1 MDIYKNAQKAYLLL
15 EDGTLVQGYSVGSK
29 EDAYGELVF
38 NTSVVGF
45 QQMLT
50 DPANEN
56 NILVDTFP
64 MLGNYGVVEDVDD
77 LSATHAAAVIV
88 RDWCP
93 TPSNYRMTGRIDE
106 WMERKGIVGLFGV
119 DTRALTRKVRDGGV
133 LKALV
138 TSKEVTEE
146 NKAALLESLKA
157 YEGKAPYWKAKE
169 ELEVNP
175 VSDRKAVVIDYGVRA
190 DVISSLNARGFSTI
204 VVPAAMSAEEILGHE
219 PEAIVLCGGWA
230 GNADLSKEIETIK
243 ELQKSG
249 VPMLGIGLGHQLMAM
264 ANGAEIVKMKVGHR
278 GANVP
283 VTELASGRTF
293 ITTQNHGY
301 VVGDVCPCK
310 AEVTHINSNDK
321 SCEGLKYNEF
331 KGLSVQFIP
340 EWEIGRK
347 NFDGIYE
354 TFLDMLNK

>member
-45 QQMLT
+45 QQLLT

-77 LSATHAAAVIV
+77 LSAAHAAAVIV

-119 DTRALTRKVRDGGV
+119 DTRALTRKLRDGGV

-138 TSKEVTEE
+138 TSKEVNEE
-146 NKAALLESLKA
+146 NKAALLDSLKA

-190 DVISSLNARGFSTI
+190 DVVSSLNARGFSTI
-204 VVPAAMSAEEILGHE
+204 VVPSAMSAEEILGHE
-219 PEAIVLCGGWA
+219 PEAIILCGGWA
-230 GNADLSKEIETIK
+230 GNADLSKEVETIK

-264 ANGAEIVKMKVGHR
+264 ANGSEIVKMKVGHR

-301 VVGDVCPCK
+301 VVSSVDSTK
-310 AEVTHINSNDK
+310 AEVTHVNSNDK

-354 TFLDMLNK
+354 TFLGMLNK